1 MKKIRPKALDK
12 MSDEKLLSVRFSD
25 LDLKIEGTW
34 IEECVRRL
42 YKDLSD
48 KGIEFHPEC
57 YLADEWLCPDGE
69 PAIGIAFFIAH
80 PRLRKL
86 EYKMMLEV
94 EGGTKEECIKLL
106 RHEMG
111 HAINY
116 AYLLHKRKRWREV
129 FGEFS
134 AEYGD
139 TYKYRPYSRSFVHH
153 LGEWYAQY
161 HPDEDFAETFAIWLD
176 PESAWQEK
184 YKGWKAL
191 GKLKYVDSLMKEIA
205 AKSPR
210 KAQGGKYWA
219 ISKLRSTLGTYYKRK
234 QKLYAEKY
242 SDFHDYPLI
251 KIIPEALDKKT
262 GQKAYKIIRRHR
274 KEILDQVAIWTG
286 EKKYRINDLLKALI
300 TRSKELGIDAAEGE
314 ANIVTKIAIY
324 VTVQVMNYLYT
335 GRYKGKNEKIK
346 SSRLI

>member
-1 MKKIRPKALDK
+1 MKKISLRSLEK
-12 MSDEKLLSVRFSD
+12 MSDERLLSARLCE
-25 LDLKIEGTW
+25 LDIKIEGTW
-34 IEECVRRL
+34 IESCVQRL
-42 YKDLSD
+42 YKELSD
-48 KGIEFHPEC
+48 KGIDLHVSC

-86 EYKMMLEV
+86 EHKMMLEV

-116 AYLLHKRKRWREV
+116 AYLLHKRKLWKRH

-139 TYKYRPYSRSFVHH
+139 RYKYRPYSRSFVRH

-161 HPDEDFAETFAIWLD
+161 HPDEDFAETFAVWLD
-176 PESAWQEK
+176 PESNWKEE

-191 GKLKYVDSLMKEIA
+191 EKLRYVDHLMEEVSKKSPKKPRGEQFWDVSKLKTT
-205 AKSPR
+205 
-210 KAQGGKYWA
+210 
-219 ISKLRSTLGTYYKRK
+219 LRTYYKKK
-234 QKLYAEKY
+234 QRLYAEQY
-242 SDFHDYPLI
+242 PDFHDYPLM
-251 KIIPEALDKKT
+251 KIFPDNPEAKGARKT
-262 GQKAYKIIRRHR
+262 YKLIQGRR
-274 KEILDQVAIWTG
+274 KELVDQVALWTG
-286 EKKYRINDLLKALI
+286 EKKYRINDLLKDLI
-300 TRSKELGIDAAEGE
+300 ARSKELGIKTDADESDVA
-314 ANIVTKIAIY
+314 VKTAIY
-324 VTVQVMNYLYT
+324 VTAQIMNYLYT